1 MSSRHVWRSLGI
13 RENKNREKSQ
23 FSQTTRVYE
32 QECWSCHG
40 GHWQTNT
47 RKSSLVVKSGKPEL
61 TTISFLP
68 RWWMCLTGDL
78 RKISHC
84 TNNSCVCW
92 VCLQILAGITRY
104 ASNPSVGNHKRTGIH
119 KICKF
124 TQQYECLTWLSQWV
138 VTLTEQLF
146 LFSEKSDS
154 WKCTCVKLTRR
165 ERLQRKCTPFVW
177 AQWTISTCIGWLRFD
192 SWGAQTLINSCEC
205 RTRLFIPLLLACSIL
220 TPQNIGG

>member
-1 MSSRHVWRSLGI
+1 MFDDRWEFVKIKIAKNPNFHKQLVCMSRNVDPTTEDIGKRILVNPVWLWNPGNRSWLLFLFCHVGECVWLVI
-13 RENKNREKSQ
+13 WEKS
-23 FSQTTRVYE
+23 
-32 QECWSCHG
+32 HIA
-40 GHWQTNT
+40 
-47 RKSSLVVKSGKPEL
+47 L
-61 TTISFLP
+61 TI
-68 RWWMCLTGDL
+68 R
-78 RKISHC
+78 
-84 TNNSCVCW
+84 VCW

-154 WKCTCVKLTRR
+154 WKCACVKLTRR

-177 AQWTISTCIGWLRFD
+177 DQWTISTCIGWLRFD